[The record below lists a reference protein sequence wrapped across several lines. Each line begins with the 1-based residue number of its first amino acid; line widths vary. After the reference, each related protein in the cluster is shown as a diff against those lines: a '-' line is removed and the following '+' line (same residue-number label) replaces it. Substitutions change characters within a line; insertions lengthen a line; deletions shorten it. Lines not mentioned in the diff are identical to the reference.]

1 MARASTNKTPKKRIS
16 KINLTLTSS
25 QRLVMGSFLII
36 IGVLLFTALLS
47 YLFTGENDQSA
58 LDEFT
63 NRATQTE
70 NWLSKIGAWISEL
83 LIYKGFGIT
92 SFIFSGLILL
102 SGVSVLANSSKNR
115 LWRNWFWG
123 TLIVIW
129 GAILF
134 GFAFHSAPKLGGSI
148 GYELNILL
156 QDYIGKIGTAL
167 LLVFGFITYIALRFK
182 VTPKQ
187 IGNLFVR
194 TKNEIKSDFSD
205 DEASLETLID
215 SSFSEET
222 SSIK

>member
-1 MARASTNKTPKKRIS
+1 MTKASTKKTRKKRIS
-16 KINLTLTSS
+16 KVNLALSSS

-83 LIYKGFGIT
+83 LIYKGFGVT

-102 SGVSVLANSSKNR
+102 SGISVLANSSKNR

-129 GAILF
+129 GC
-134 GFAFHSAPKLGGSI
+134 H
-148 GYELNILL
+148 
-156 QDYIGKIGTAL
+156 
-167 LLVFGFITYIALRFK
+167 
-182 VTPKQ
+182 
-187 IGNLFVR
+187 
-194 TKNEIKSDFSD
+194 
-205 DEASLETLID
+205 LIWICV
-215 SSFSEET
+215 S
-222 SSIK
+222 